1 LAAPSS
7 VWTCVNQRP
16 IVLCCPKRRRGRSTG
31 CEASPCPVRFDLF
44 ECASASLGPR
54 DVEDTEHRPHGMG
67 AGGEAP
73 PIKARDVLML
83 VGLTLL
89 VASVV
94 MRAWDDPV
102 AVTPDAPLE
111 GTSMMPSG
119 GDVSIAYA
127 VSESVTIT
135 VRLEVNGEEV
145 LRQVLPVA
153 AGDEAS
159 IEYEMEERG
168 ELTWSVTVA
177 QGGAEV
183 DVDLARGLLAVAVPP
198 VLGALLVAYAVV
210 LSRGD
215 EGYGTASDADVDA
228 VVDAVLLE

>member
-1 LAAPSS
+1 
-7 VWTCVNQRP
+7 
-16 IVLCCPKRRRGRSTG
+16 
-31 CEASPCPVRFDLF
+31 
-44 ECASASLGPR
+44 
-54 DVEDTEHRPHGMG
+54 MG

-135 VRLEVNGEEV
+135 VRLEVDGEEV

-177 QGGAEV
+177 QGSAEV
-183 DVDLARGLLAVAVPP
+183 DVDLARGLLALAVPP

-215 EGYGTASDADVDA
+215 EDSGAASDADVDA

>member
-1 LAAPSS
+1 
-7 VWTCVNQRP
+7 
-16 IVLCCPKRRRGRSTG
+16 
-31 CEASPCPVRFDLF
+31 
-44 ECASASLGPR
+44 
-54 DVEDTEHRPHGMG
+54 MG

-102 AVTPDAPLE
+102 SVTPGAPLE

-135 VRLEVNGEEV
+135 VRLEVDGEEV
-145 LRQVLPVA
+145 LRQVIPVA

-159 IEYEMEERG
+159 IEYEMEGRG
-168 ELTWSVTVA
+168 ELSWSITVA
-177 QGGAEV
+177 QGSADV
-183 DVDLARGLLAVAVPP
+183 DVDLARGLLAVALPP

-215 EGYGTASDADVDA
+215 EDSGTANDADVDA